1 LDVTSNIALIADI
14 KNVSH
19 VVNYDLPKSIDEY
32 VHRIG
37 RTGRVGNRGKAT
49 SFYDPEVDGALARDL
64 LKILQQVRKLNIV
77 VYSSFVFSIPNTV
90 AVIMKIQNTG
100 LHCIQS

>member
-1 LDVTSNIALIADI
+1 LNLTPNSVLIPDI

-49 SFYDPEVDGALARDL
+49 SFYDPEFDAPLAKQL
-64 LKILQQVRKLNIV
+64 LKILQQVRRTNFV
-77 VYSSFVFSIPNTV
+77 V
-90 AVIMKIQNTG
+90 
-100 LHCIQS
+100 

>member
-1 LDVTSNIALIADI
+1 LDVTSNIAVVADI

-19 VVNYDLPKSIDEY
+19 VVNYDLPKTIDEY

-49 SFYDPEVDGALARDL
+49 SFYDPEFDGALAKDL

-77 VYSSFVFSIPNTV
+77 VLQFYSV
-90 AVIMKIQNTG
+90 ADYF
-100 LHCIQS
+100 

>member
-1 LDVTSNIALIADI
+1 MNLTPNSILIADI

-19 VVNYDLPKSIDEY
+19 VVNYDLPKTIDEY

-49 SFYDPEVDGALARDL
+49 SFYDPEYDALLAKHL
-64 LKILQQVRKLNIV
+64 LKILQQVSRTNFV
-77 VYSSFVFSIPNTV
+77 V
-90 AVIMKIQNTG
+90 
-100 LHCIQS
+100 

>member
-1 LDVTSNIALIADI
+1 VYIQSCIQLTFLNPTPNSILIADI

-19 VVNYDLPKSIDEY
+19 VVNYDLPKTIDEY

-49 SFYDPEVDGALARDL
+49 SLYDPECDAPLAKLL
-64 LKILQQVRKLNIV
+64 LKILQQVSRTNFV
-77 VYSSFVFSIPNTV
+77 V
-90 AVIMKIQNTG
+90 
-100 LHCIQS
+100 

>member
-1 LDVTSNIALIADI
+1 LLSLIPDI

-19 VVNYDLPKSIDEY
+19 VVNFDLPKSIDEY

-49 SFYDPEVDGALARDL
+49 SFYDPEFDAPLAKDL
-64 LKILQQVRKLNIV
+64 LKILQQVRKINV
-77 VYSSFVFSIPNTV
+77 VV
-90 AVIMKIQNTG
+90 
-100 LHCIQS
+100 LL